1 MAEPRRSIQSFPVQD
16 AFDAVYRVRVSRW
29 KSALFRSGP
38 EAGGRGE
45 KLIRLNEGKPRFRA
59 CRNLAGQPGTL
70 FLHEKRLPLR
80 DAACE
85 LLDLLLLRSARFG
98 PLRLGSG
105 LLAGGTLQLLPF
117 LYIFNLGGI
126 CH

>member
-1 MAEPRRSIQSFPVQD
+1 MGLE
-16 AFDAVYRVRVSRW
+16 
-29 KSALFRSGP
+29 
-38 EAGGRGE
+38 
-45 KLIRLNEGKPRFRA
+45 EGKLGFRA

-70 FLHEKRLPLR
+70 FLHEDRLPLR
-80 DAACE
+80 DAARE
-85 LLDLLLLRSARFG
+85 LLDLLLFRSAGFG